1 MKRVFIETFGCQM
14 NKLDS
19 ELSLGLLLDSG
30 YEAAKDAEEAD
41 IVLFNTCS
49 VRKHAEDRVYSR
61 IGALKSRKLV
71 NCGLVIGVLGCMGQ
85 KDGEEIFRRM
95 PHVDLVCGTRMFS
108 MLPSLLEE
116 VERNGKHLLAI
127 EEDKV
132 VSFNRSVSH
141 RPNKYQAYVSIM
153 RGCNHFCS
161 YCIVPYVRGR
171 EVSRP
176 MEDIVDEAKCLAQ
189 DGCKEITLLGQN
201 VNSYGHDSEQGNL
214 ACLLKEINQIDGLE
228 KVRFVTSHPKDM
240 TIKVLEAMG
249 SLPKVCKH
257 LHMPAQSGS
266 DRVLKRMHRLYTAT
280 YYRELTERAKKLVPG
295 ISIAGD
301 FIVGFPGETDEEFEE
316 TVNLMKDI
324 RYQSCFIFK
333 YSPRPGTKAAEL
345 TDDVPEEI
353 KKERNQILLELQKEI
368 STEENK
374 KMIGKAVEVLVEG
387 SSKSDKKRLT
397 GRTRQNQIVV
407 FDGPSNLAG
416 KLINVTVYDST
427 DLTLFATYLGKAIGN
442 SQ

>member
-1 MKRVFIETFGCQM
+1 M

-30 YEAAKDAEEAD
+30 YEVAKSAD
-41 IVLFNTCS
+41 KADVILFNTCS
-49 VRKHAEDRVYSR
+49 VRKHAEDKVYSR
-61 IGALKSRKLV
+61 IGALKGRKLV
-71 NCGLVIGVLGCMGQ
+71 NPELVIGVLGCMGQ

-108 MLPSLLEE
+108 SLPSLLEKLKK
-116 VERNGKHLLAI
+116 NGKHLLAI
-127 EEDKV
+127 DEDKV
-132 VSFNRSVSH
+132 VSFNRAVSH
-141 RPNKYQAYVSIM
+141 RPNAYQAYISIM

-176 MEDIVDEAKCLAQ
+176 VEDVVEEAIHLAE

-201 VNSYGHDSEQGNL
+201 VNSYGHDSGEGGL
-214 ACLLKEINQIDGLE
+214 ARLLKEINQIDGLE
-228 KVRFVTSHPKDM
+228 RIRFVTSHPKDM
-240 TIKVLEAMG
+240 TRDVLEAMG
-249 SLPKVCKH
+249 NLPKTCEY

-266 DRVLKRMHRLYTAT
+266 DRVLKRMCRLYTAA
-280 YYRELTERAKKLVPG
+280 YYRELIGLAKELVPG
-295 ISIAGD
+295 IAIAGD
-301 FIVGFPGETDEEFEE
+301 FIVGFPGETDEDFEE
-316 TVNLMKDI
+316 TVSLMKEI

-345 TDDVPEEI
+345 MDDVPEGI
-353 KKERNQILLELQKEI
+353 KKERNQRLLELQKEI

-374 KMIGKAVEVLVEG
+374 KMTGKTIEVLVEG
-387 SSKSDKKRLT
+387 SSKSDSEKLT

-407 FDGPSNLAG
+407 FGGPPNLVG
-416 KLINVTVYDST
+416 RLINVTVRDST
-427 DLTLFATYLGKAIGN
+427 DLTLFATAC
-442 SQ
+442 SSED

>member
-1 MKRVFIETFGCQM
+1 M

-19 ELSLGLLLDSG
+19 ELSIGLLLDSG
-30 YEAAKDAEEAD
+30 YEVARDADEAD
-41 IVLFNTCS
+41 VILFNTCS
-49 VRKHAEDRVYSR
+49 VRKHAEDKVYSR
-61 IGALKSRKLV
+61 IGALKSRKIKNPELIV
-71 NCGLVIGVLGCMGQ
+71 GILGCMGQ

-108 MLPSLLEE
+108 ALPSLLEK
-116 VERNGKHLLAI
+116 VKKNGKHLLAI
-127 EEDKV
+127 DEDKI
-132 VSFNRSVSH
+132 VSFKRSVSS
-141 RPNKYQAYVSIM
+141 RPNKYQAYISIM

-176 MEDIVDEAKCLAQ
+176 VEDIVEEARRLAE

-214 ACLLKEINQIDGLE
+214 ARLLKEVNQIDGLE
-228 KVRFVTSHPKDM
+228 RIRFVTSHPKDM
-240 TIKVLEAMG
+240 TRDVLEAMG
-249 SLPKVCKH
+249 NLPKVCEQ

-266 DRVLKRMHRLYTAT
+266 DRVLKRMHRLYTAA
-280 YYRELTERAKKLVPG
+280 YYRELIELAKKLVPG
-295 ISIAGD
+295 IAIAGD
-301 FIVGFPGETDEEFEE
+301 FIVGFPGETDEDFEE
-316 TVNLMKDI
+316 TVSLMKEI

-345 TDDVPEEI
+345 TDDVPEGI
-353 KKERNQILLELQKEI
+353 KRERNQILLELQKEI

-374 KMIGKAVEVLVEG
+374 KMTGKTVEVLAEG
-387 SSKSDKKRLT
+387 PSKSDSEKLT

-407 FDGPSNLAG
+407 FDGPPNLAG
-416 KLINVTVYDST
+416 RLINVTVYDST
-427 DLTLFATYLGKAIGN
+427 DLTLFATADNGEG
-442 SQ
+442 